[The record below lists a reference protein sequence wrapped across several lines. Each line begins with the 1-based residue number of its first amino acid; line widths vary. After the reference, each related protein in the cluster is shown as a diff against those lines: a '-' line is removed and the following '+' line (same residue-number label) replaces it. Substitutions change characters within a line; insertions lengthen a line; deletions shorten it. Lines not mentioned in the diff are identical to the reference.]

1 MTPEAIPVVRQ
12 ARPPD
17 VQHVTRIDALA
28 YGRGE
33 REAYFA
39 SACRGVEGP
48 EPQLLVVLIDD
59 QVCGYLA
66 YALVL
71 EEATVRDVAVHPQY
85 QGMGLGR
92 CLLQAALQHMRDRG
106 ASRCLLE
113 VRSSNRGGV
122 ALYRGSGFK
131 LDGERRNYY
140 PAENGREDAL
150 LMSLQL

>member
-1 MTPEAIPVVRQ
+1 MVRQ

-17 VQHVTRIDALA
+17 VQYLTRIDALA
-28 YGRGE
+28 YGHGE

-39 SACRGVEGP
+39 ASCRDMEGP
-48 EPQLLVVLIDD
+48 GQQLLVVLMDD

-71 EEATVRDVAVHPQY
+71 DEATLHDVAVHPQH

-106 ASRCLLE
+106 AALCLLE
-113 VRSSNRGGV
+113 VRSSNRSGI